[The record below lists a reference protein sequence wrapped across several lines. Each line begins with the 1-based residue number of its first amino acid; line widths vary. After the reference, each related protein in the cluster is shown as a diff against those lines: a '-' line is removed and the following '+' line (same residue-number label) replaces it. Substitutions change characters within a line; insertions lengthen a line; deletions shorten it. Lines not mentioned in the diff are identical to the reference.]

1 MNSTQPKTVPDVDV
15 NHFETEYDE
24 FDPYG
29 GIRDLNIVVPGAE
42 DEESENEPEVRRKLS
57 SR

>member
-15 NHFETEYDE
+15 NHFETEYE

>member
-15 NHFETEYDE
+15 NYFETEYVE

-29 GIRDLNIVVPGAE
+29 GIRDLNIVVPGVE